1 MKDLS
6 RVTKCKLCG
15 IKETAGNLTR
25 SGECALRNDIPDN
38 RIACKDRQI
47 ARWRHRYERLSSL
60 ANSLLNHMA
69 NDGEEGAD
77 VEGMYERVRVELNE
91 PSEPGPEPEP
101 VNAEEVR

>member
-15 IKETAGNLTR
+15 IKEKAGDLTL

-47 ARWRHRYERLSSL
+47 ARLKKLLSDAKREIRLSKL
-60 ANSLLNHMA
+60 HGL
-69 NDGEEGAD
+69 
-77 VEGMYERVRVELNE
+77 R
-91 PSEPGPEPEP
+91 
-101 VNAEEVR
+101 